1 MKKEKRLMP
10 GVESNMM
17 TKSKVR
23 IEPNVR
29 FLLLMS
35 LFTTAILL
43 PEKAAATDLNN
54 GRRLY
59 MAHCAGCHG
68 SDGNSLVPQTPNF
81 SRGERL
87 QQADFTIVNYIKTG
101 STRHPP
107 FFGLIPEREMYD
119 VVGYLRNIR

>member
-1 MKKEKRLMP
+1 MMRKSEYFL
-10 GVESNMM
+10 ESHMNSM
-17 TKSKVR
+17 
-23 IEPNVR
+23 
-29 FLLLMS
+29 LLMCLIS
-35 LFTTAILL
+35 VAVLL
-43 PEKAAATDLNN
+43 PGKSIAADMNN

-68 SDGNSLVPQTPNF
+68 SDGNSLVPQTPSF

-87 QQADFTIVNYIKTG
+87 QQADFTLVNYIKTG